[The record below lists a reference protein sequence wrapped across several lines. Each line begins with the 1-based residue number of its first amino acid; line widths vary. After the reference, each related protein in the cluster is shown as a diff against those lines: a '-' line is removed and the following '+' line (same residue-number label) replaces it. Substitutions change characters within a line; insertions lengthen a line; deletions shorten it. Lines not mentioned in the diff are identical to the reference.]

1 MPVNYTNSLI
11 RWYTAPV
18 LRTGQDY
25 IESLRDG
32 REVWIDGEQVQDVP
46 THPAFAPVVN
56 LRAPI
61 YDLAHEA
68 GAKNL
73 LTYVDE
79 EPAER
84 CATASRP
91 PRSRED
97 WRAQRGAVQ
106 PALPPPHRAAHPA
119 GRETTR

>member
-1 MPVNYTNSLI
+1 
-11 RWYTAPV
+11 V

-56 LRAPI
+56 VRARI

-68 GAKNL
+68 GTKDL
-73 LTYVDE
+73 LTYVDDQS
-79 EPAER
+79 AER
-84 CATASRP
+84 CATTSRP
-91 PRSRED
+91 PHTRED
-97 WRAQRGAVQ
+97 WRTK
-106 PALPPPHRAAHPA
+106 RASVDAILDDA
-119 GRETTR
+119 GGVGTRVGD